1 MTHNSWPGAYTI
13 KIYFL
18 AQWQRWLSFHN
29 PDQKMV
35 FLDITLTKDLR
46 YSQSLLLGVFIEN
59 HSTQLKNLQK
69 NKTILF
75 MKTNFAEQTTTR
87 V

>member
-35 FLDITLTKDLR
+35 FLDINLTKDSS
-46 YSQSLLLGVFIEN
+46 YSQSHHWWILQKTKLNSGI
-59 HSTQLKNLQK
+59 KNLYK
-69 NKTILF
+69 NSTHQENSIIF
-75 MKTNFAEQTTTR
+75 MKSIL
-87 V
+87 